1 MFFCSVFW
9 AFFVGEKRLKNGR
22 YFNLRFVGVFGT
34 FLDVLNRMFF
44 CSVFW
49 AFFWVKNVSKT
60 DGFYLRFLGVF
71 GTNLEVLKTSQKRKK
86 IISKTLKKR
95 LKNGY
100 LKNI

>member
-49 AFFWVKNVSKT
+49 AFFLGEKRLKNGRFLSA
-60 DGFYLRFLGVF
+60 FLGVF

-86 IISKTLKKR
+86 SSQKR
-95 LKNGY
+95 LKNVS
-100 LKNI
+100 KTDI

>member
-1 MFFCSVFW
+1 M
-9 AFFVGEKRLKNGR
+9 KNDNNEFGLDER
-22 YFNLRFVGVFGT
+22 EYVFGT

-86 IISKTLKKR
+86 SSQKR
-95 LKNGY
+95 LKNVS
-100 LKNI
+100 KTDI